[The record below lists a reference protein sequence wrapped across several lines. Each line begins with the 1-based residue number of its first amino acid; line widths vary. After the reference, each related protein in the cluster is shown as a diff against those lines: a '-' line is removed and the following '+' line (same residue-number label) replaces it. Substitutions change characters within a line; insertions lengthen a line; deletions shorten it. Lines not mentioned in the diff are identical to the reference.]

1 MLDVGLDLKRTAS
14 ATSPYENG
22 GAEILREI
30 IVKNDL
36 EDEIRNGLG
45 LGFDFTRC
53 ETVTSATHTCQSRIL
68 TPVSDFK
75 DFLFYYL

>member
-1 MLDVGLDLKRTAS
+1 MLDVGLDLKRT

-30 IVKNDL
+30 IVKNDP

-45 LGFDFTRC
+45 LGFDFTRQPAWYIASHC
-53 ETVTSATHTCQSRIL
+53 LESLGQSNDL
-68 TPVSDFK
+68 G
-75 DFLFYYL
+75 